1 MKQVIIIAGPNGA
14 GKTTFA
20 REFLPQE
27 AATVDFINADLIAS
41 GLSPFAP
48 EAVAIEASKLM
59 LARIEECCRQG
70 KSFGLEST
78 LSGMTF
84 LRLIPKWKH
93 DGYFIVLHFLRLPSV
108 ELAIKRV
115 ELRVKHGGHY
125 IPEDVIRRRFERG
138 LMNLNKYQIAVDEW
152 KIWDTSHGEPEL
164 IDES

>member
-20 REFLPQE
+20 REFMPQE

-48 EAVAIEASKLM
+48 DSVAIEASKLM
-59 LARIEECCRQG
+59 LSRIEECCRQG

-78 LSGMTF
+78 ISGRAY
-84 LRLIPKWKH
+84 LRLIPKWQQQ
-93 DGYFIVLHFLRLPSV
+93 GYFVVLHFLRLPSV

-115 ELRVKHGGHY
+115 AFRVKHGGHH
-125 IPEDVIRRRFERG
+125 IPHDVIKRRYERS
-138 LMNLNKYQIAVDEW
+138 LVHLQEYLNIVDEW

>member
-20 REFLPQE
+20 REYLPQE

-48 EAVAIEASKLM
+48 ETVAIEASKLM
-59 LARIEECCRQG
+59 LARIQECCRQE

-78 LSGMTF
+78 ISGKTY
-84 LRLIPKWKH
+84 LRLIPKWQH
-93 DGYFIVLHFLRLPSV
+93 QGYFVVLHFLRLPSV

-115 ELRVKHGGHY
+115 ELRVKHGGHH
-125 IPEDVIRRRFERG
+125 IPDDVVKRRYERG
-138 LMNLNKYQIAVDEW
+138 LMHLHDYQNTVDEW
-152 KIWDTSHGEPEL
+152 KIWDTSLGEPEL

>member
-1 MKQVIIIAGPNGA
+1 MKQVIVIAGPNGA

-20 REFLPQE
+20 REFLPKE

-48 EAVAIEASKLM
+48 ESAAIEASKLM
-59 LARIEECCRQG
+59 LVRIEECCRRE

-78 LSGMTF
+78 ISGKAY
-84 LRLIPKWKH
+84 LRLIPKWQRQ
-93 DGYFIVLHFLRLPSV
+93 GYFVVLHFLRLPSV
-108 ELAIKRV
+108 ELAINRV
-115 ELRVKHGGHY
+115 ALRVRHGGHH
-125 IPEDVIRRRFERG
+125 IPDDVVKRRYERG
-138 LMNLNKYQIAVDEW
+138 LMHLQDYQNAVDDW